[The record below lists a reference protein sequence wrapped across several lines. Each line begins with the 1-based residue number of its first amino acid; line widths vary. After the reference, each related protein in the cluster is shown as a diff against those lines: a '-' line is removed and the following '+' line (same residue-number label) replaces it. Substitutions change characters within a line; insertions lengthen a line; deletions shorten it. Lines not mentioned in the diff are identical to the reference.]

1 MESGASRVLHYRSNQ
16 FTEHCKEK
24 RNYKYFNFLQKEM
37 YSSLLSAL
45 PDLIKQME
53 QQEYIA
59 NRKFIEKMKQ
69 KQLERKDKSKIQIF
83 LEE

>member
-1 MESGASRVLHYRSNQ
+1 
-16 FTEHCKEK
+16 
-24 RNYKYFNFLQKEM
+24 M

-83 LEE
+83 LEEWRAGRGQ